1 MAYRS
6 LYLKYRPQ
14 KFEEVAGQKA
24 IIQTLRNSLT
34 ANKIGHAYLFA
45 GPRGTGKTTMAR
57 LFAKALDCEEGVGH
71 QCCKCSN
78 CIAIAEG
85 SHPDVIEIDAASN
98 NGVDQVRE
106 LIDKVKYAPIKG
118 KYKIY
123 IIDEVHM
130 MTPGAFNALLKT
142 LEEPPEN
149 VIFILCTTE
158 PHKVLPTI
166 LSRCQRFDFGKISE
180 QDMKE
185 KLRKVLKSEKAEFDE
200 AGVEAVISLADGGM
214 RDSLS
219 IMDQVLAYSGNKLR
233 EKDVLELYGLAS
245 LEEKIALL
253 RDTISGNVASLMNR
267 VKEYSVSGIDIRRLT
282 SDIIA
287 VLKDIIVY
295 QKTNDFTLLV
305 KVGEKDAKALSGLL
319 TSQKALSM
327 VLEFV
332 ATQNNYKNVNDVRS
346 LFELCLIKLASTTE
360 TIPTKIESVNVAA
373 KKEIASKKE
382 TATILEKPVEPKSV
396 LKQEEPKSIP
406 EPPKRVEPKKEEPL
420 PAPSMNDEYGQALEE
435 PPAFLFE
442 DEPKKEGTMK
452 PAAPK
457 ESKPVSTPSHIQVN
471 KIKKLPIAI
480 EGDMFELADDEIVKI
495 MVLGNKQE
503 RTKLVS
509 SWKEFEGLR
518 EDPNLGPFATLLSS
532 THPLCLSKEALILVT
547 DFTKLRNKANF
558 KANQQTLE
566 EMVGQLLGRKVFI
579 YTLDPIER
587 SRVLNYFYSLQQVNR
602 LPDKYSITVNLPK

>member
-71 QCCKCSN
+71 QCCNCSN

-98 NGVDQVRE
+98 NGVDQVRD

-180 QDMKE
+180 QDMKD
-185 KLRKVLKSEKAEFDE
+185 KLLEVLQSEKAEFDE
-200 AGVEAVISLADGGM
+200 TGIEAVISLADGGM

-219 IMDQVLAYSGNKLR
+219 IMDQVLAYSGNRLY
-233 EKDVLELYGLAS
+233 EKDVLDLYGLAS
-245 LEEKIALL
+245 SEEKIALL
-253 RDTISGNVASLMNR
+253 GDTITGDIASLMSR
-267 VKEYSVSGIDIRRLT
+267 VKRYSVNGIDIRRLT
-282 SDIIA
+282 TDIIA
-287 VLKDIIVY
+287 ILKDIVVY
-295 QKTNDFTLLV
+295 QKTSDRTLLT
-305 KVGEKDAKALSGLL
+305 KIPEDDAKSLSSLL
-319 TSQKALSM
+319 PPQKALSM

-332 ATQNNYKNVNDVRS
+332 STQNSYKNVNDVRS
-346 LFELCLIKLASTTE
+346 LFELCLIKLASAVNTKSIEDPVLAKNEPPFQKEALISKEKTTTLE
-360 TIPTKIESVNVAA
+360 PKPKKEELKKTIES
-373 KKEIASKKE
+373 
-382 TATILEKPVEPKSV
+382 
-396 LKQEEPKSIP
+396 
-406 EPPKRVEPKKEEPL
+406 PKRIEPKKEEQ
-420 PAPSMNDEYGQALEE
+420 SISRNDEYGQVLEE

-442 DEPKKEGTMK
+442 EEPKKEEL
-452 PAAPK
+452 PK
-457 ESKPVSTPSHIQVN
+457 QAEPKVNKAVATTSLIQTS
-471 KIKKLPIAI
+471 KIKKLPIAT
-480 EGDMFELADDEIVKI
+480 EGEMFELGDDEIVKI

-509 SWKEFEGLR
+509 SWKEFESLR
-518 EDPNLGPFATLLSS
+518 EDPDLGPFATLLSS

-558 KANQQTLE
+558 KSNQQTLE
-566 EMVGQLLGRKVFI
+566 EMVSELLGRKVFI

-602 LPDKYSITVNLPK
+602 LPEKASIKVNLPK

>member
-71 QCCKCSN
+71 QCCNCSN

-98 NGVDQVRE
+98 NGVDQVRD

-180 QDMKE
+180 QDMKD
-185 KLRKVLKSEKAEFDE
+185 KLLEVLQSEKAEFDE
-200 AGVEAVISLADGGM
+200 AGIEAVISLADGGM

-219 IMDQVLAYSGNKLR
+219 IMDQVLAYSGNRLY
-233 EKDVLELYGLAS
+233 EKDVLDLYGLAS
-245 LEEKIALL
+245 SEEKIALL
-253 RDTISGNVASLMNR
+253 RDAITGDVASLMSR
-267 VKEYSVSGIDIRRLT
+267 VKRYSVNGIDIRRLT
-282 SDIIA
+282 TDIIA
-287 VLKDIIVY
+287 ILKDIVVY
-295 QKTNDFTLLV
+295 QKTSDRTLLT
-305 KVGEKDAKALSGLL
+305 KIPEDDAKSLSSLL
-319 TSQKALSM
+319 PPQKALSM

-332 ATQNNYKNVNDVRS
+332 STQNSYKNVNDVRS
-346 LFELCLIKLASTTE
+346 LFELCLIKLASSTDAKNKEEPASVKNETPLQKEALISKEKTTTLE
-360 TIPTKIESVNVAA
+360 PKPKKEELKKTIES
-373 KKEIASKKE
+373 
-382 TATILEKPVEPKSV
+382 
-396 LKQEEPKSIP
+396 
-406 EPPKRVEPKKEEPL
+406 PKRIEPKKEEQ
-420 PAPSMNDEYGQALEE
+420 SITRSDEYGQVLEE

-442 DEPKKEGTMK
+442 EEPKKEELSK
-452 PAAPK
+452 QAEPK
-457 ESKPVSTPSHIQVN
+457 VNKAVATTGLIQTS
-471 KIKKLPIAI
+471 KIKKLPIAT
-480 EGDMFELADDEIVKI
+480 EGEMFELGDDEIVKI

-509 SWKEFEGLR
+509 SWKEFESLR
-518 EDPNLGPFATLLSS
+518 EDPDLGPFATLLSS

-558 KANQQTLE
+558 KSNQQTLE
-566 EMVGQLLGRKVFI
+566 EMVGELLGRKVFI

-602 LPDKYSITVNLPK
+602 LPEKASIKVNLPK

>member
-57 LFAKALDCEEGVGH
+57 LFAKALDCEEGIGH
-71 QCCKCSN
+71 QCCNCSN

-98 NGVDQVRE
+98 NGVDQVRD

-118 KYKIY
+118 KYKVY

-180 QDMKE
+180 QDMKD
-185 KLRKVLKSEKAEFDE
+185 KLLEVLQSEKAEFDE
-200 AGVEAVISLADGGM
+200 TGVEAVISLADGGM

-219 IMDQVLAYSGNKLR
+219 IMDQVLAYSGNRLY
-233 EKDVLELYGLAS
+233 EKDVLDLYGLAS
-245 LEEKIALL
+245 SEEKIALL
-253 RDTISGNVASLMNR
+253 RDTITGDVASLMSR
-267 VKEYSVSGIDIRRLT
+267 VKRYSVNGIDIRRLT
-282 SDIIA
+282 TDIIA
-287 VLKDIIVY
+287 ILKDIVVY
-295 QKTNDFTLLV
+295 QKTSDRTLLT
-305 KVGEKDAKALSGLL
+305 KIAENEAKSLSSLL
-319 TSQKALSM
+319 PPQKALSM

-332 ATQNNYKNVNDVRS
+332 STQNSYKNVNDVRS
-346 LFELCLIKLASTTE
+346 LFELCLIKLASAAD
-360 TIPTKIESVNVAA
+360 TKNREDPVLVKNEIQLQKEEVISKEKATAPESAP
-373 KKEIASKKE
+373 KKEERKKIAE
-382 TATILEKPVEPKSV
+382 T
-396 LKQEEPKSIP
+396 
-406 EPPKRVEPKKEEPL
+406 PKRIEPKKEEQT
-420 PAPSMNDEYGQALEE
+420 APQNDEYGQVLEE

-442 DEPKKEGTMK
+442 EEPKKEEVSKQVEPKANKTI
-452 PAAPK
+452 AA
-457 ESKPVSTPSHIQVN
+457 SSLIQTS
-471 KIKKLPIAI
+471 KIKKLPIAT
-480 EGDMFELADDEIVKI
+480 EGEMFELGDDEIVKI

-509 SWKEFEGLR
+509 SWKEFESLR
-518 EDPNLGPFATLLSS
+518 EDPDLGPFATLLSS

-558 KANQQTLE
+558 KSNQQTLE
-566 EMVGQLLGRKVFI
+566 EMVGELLGRKVFI

-602 LPDKYSITVNLPK
+602 LPDKASIKVNLPK